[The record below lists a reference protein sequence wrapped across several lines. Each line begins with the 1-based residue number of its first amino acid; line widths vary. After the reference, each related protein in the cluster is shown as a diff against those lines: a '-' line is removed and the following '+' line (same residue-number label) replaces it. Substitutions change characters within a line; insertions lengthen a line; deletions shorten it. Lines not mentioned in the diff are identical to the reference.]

1 MMYRS
6 VGVFLMLTTLA
17 FTGCQE
23 ADPSRTIISLQIDS
37 DGETT
42 WIYLY
47 TVPRVK
53 MGNFTITFA
62 DDSETIPSVFSH
74 QRSLTSSEISS
85 ISDSDGYF
93 DLAVTADLKGVYWS
107 FNCKI
112 KISASK
118 SDGDLFL
125 ATVTFLDDGDEETDV
140 WELPYNMPLDYVS

>member
-6 VGVFLMLTTLA
+6 VGVLLMLTTLA
-17 FTGCQE
+17 FAGWQE
-23 ADPSRTIISLQIDS
+23 PDPSRTIISMQVDS

-42 WIYLY
+42 WVYLY

-53 MGNFTITFA
+53 MGNFTITF
-62 DDSETIPSVFSH
+62 DEDSETLTSVFSH
-74 QRSLTSSEISS
+74 QRSLSNSEISA

-93 DLAVTADLKGVYWS
+93 DLFVTADLKEVYWS
-107 FNCKI
+107 YSCKI